1 MAKIV
6 IIGGGVSGLSAGI
19 YAQLSGHEAVVCER
33 QAMAG
38 GNLTGWQ
45 RGEYHIDNCIHWL
58 TGTNPASDEYKTW
71 TELGALGGV
80 AIHQPDSLYTYEEDG
95 KQLSLSRNLS
105 VFREEMLKISPADEK
120 EILALC
126 KAIERIQEMWGI
138 GGENHDEKSSR
149 LQDLLKLP
157 FLVRYYR
164 WTTGDLAKRFQN
176 PFLQNFI
183 TSMLGD
189 KFASLALLIVAA
201 TFCGDNGGIPKGS
214 SLAMAKRMSAR
225 FLSLGGK
232 LRLKCEAEKIETE
245 NGKATAVFFSNGEKE
260 TADYVVIA
268 CDPAVVFKKM
278 LDIPLPKQLEKQYSN
293 PAMPRFSSYQ
303 CALACDEKKLPFT
316 HDFIFR
322 LPAKHQKKLHSKT
335 LILREFSHEKS
346 FAPKGK
352 SLLQTLTF
360 CTEKE
365 SLKFI
370 KLRKDKPAYDEKK
383 KQIADTMVEIIT
395 EKFPQLKG
403 KLHPIDV
410 WTPATY
416 KRYTDSE
423 TGSYMS
429 FLLPPNIFPKA
440 VDNRVKS
447 LKNVF
452 LATQWQQAPGGLPIA
467 AKVGKRVIERIN
479 RKEKVQK

>member
-1 MAKIV
+1 
-6 IIGGGVSGLSAGI
+6 
-19 YAQLSGHEAVVCER
+19 
-33 QAMAG
+33 
-38 GNLTGWQ
+38 
-45 RGEYHIDNCIHWL
+45 
-58 TGTNPASDEYKTW
+58 
-71 TELGALGGV
+71 
-80 AIHQPDSLYTYEEDG
+80 
-95 KQLSLSRNLS
+95 
-105 VFREEMLKISPADEK
+105 
-120 EILALC
+120 
-126 KAIERIQEMWGI
+126 
-138 GGENHDEKSSR
+138 
-149 LQDLLKLP
+149 
-157 FLVRYYR
+157 
-164 WTTGDLAKRFQN
+164 
-176 PFLQNFI
+176 
-183 TSMLGD
+183 
-189 KFASLALLIVAA
+189 
-201 TFCGDNGGIPKGS
+201 
-214 SLAMAKRMSAR
+214 
-225 FLSLGGK
+225 
-232 LRLKCEAEKIETE
+232 
-245 NGKATAVFFSNGEKE
+245 
-260 TADYVVIA
+260 
-268 CDPAVVFKKM
+268 M

-322 LPAKHQKKLHSKT
+322 LPAKYQKKLHSKT